1 MKSAED
7 KVRALIN
14 EANIETGSGAD
25 ERTLADALSELEKMR
40 QKRLTRS
47 QQNVWR
53 IIMKNPIAKLAVA
66 AVVVAAVF
74 IGVHFIGN
82 PFGTTVTFAQV
93 IKPILNARTVV
104 LDFIAG
110 KEEESGPV
118 IHDIIVG
125 NKIRRTLSNM
135 ETIMIIDLDN
145 ARMLTLDP
153 KTKGAAY
160 VDIQGPLQEG
170 TKNLI
175 DFVRKTITNLKDLP
189 VQELGYQNIDG
200 RKAIGFQACGPNE
213 KVTIWADPK
222 TAQPIRIELLL
233 AQKSL
238 YILKNIEFDVQV
250 DESLVSMEVPAGY
263 ALSKTEVNLRD
274 FTEQDF
280 IEGLRMWAELLL
292 NGNFPESISVEDYL
306 KLTPLVGEKISQLNV
321 SDEEG
326 TRLGMSF
333 GRGMIFFQQLDPYGI
348 DWHYAGKSV
357 KLGDANKAIFWYRPK
372 DSKTYRVIYGD
383 LHVKDVAPENLPK

>member
-14 EANIETGSGAD
+14 EAKIETGSGAD

-47 QQNVWR
+47 RQNIWR
-53 IIMKNPIAKLAVA
+53 ITMKSPIVKLAAA
-66 AVVVAAVF
+66 AVVIVAVL
-74 IGVHFIGN
+74 IGVHFISN
-82 PFGTTVTFAQV
+82 PFGTTVTFAKV
-93 IKPILNARTVV
+93 IQPILNAHTVV

-170 TKNLI
+170 TKNLLEL
-175 DFVRKTITNLKDLP
+175 VRNIVTNLKDLP
-189 VQELGYQNIDG
+189 AQELGQRNIDG
-200 RKAIGFQACGPNE
+200 HKAIGFRESNPNVE
-213 KVTIWADPK
+213 LTIWADPK

-238 YILKNIEFDVQV
+238 YILKNIEFDVQI
-250 DESLVSMEVPAGY
+250 DESLVSMDIPADY
-263 ALSKTEVNLRD
+263 TLSKTEVNLRD

-280 IEGLRMWAELLL
+280 IEGLRIWAELLL

-348 DWHYAGKSV
+348 DWHYAGSGV
-357 KLGDANKAIFWYRPK
+357 KLGDASKAIFWYQPK
-372 DSKTYRVIYGD
+372 GSQTYRVIYGN
-383 LHVKDVAPENLPK
+383 LTVKDVKPEDLPK

>member
-7 KVRALIN
+7 KVKALIN
-14 EANIETGSGAD
+14 EANIETGSGSD

-47 QQNVWR
+47 QQNIWR
-53 IIMKNPIAKLAVA
+53 IIMKNPITKLAAA

-160 VDIQGPLQEG
+160 IDIQGPLQEG
-170 TKNLI
+170 TKNLLE
-175 DFVRKTITNLKDLP
+175 FVRKTITNLKDLP
-189 VQELGYQNIDG
+189 VQKLGQQDIDG
-200 RKAIGFQACGPNE
+200 RKAIGFRESNPNVE
-213 KVTIWADPK
+213 LTIWADPQ
-222 TAQPIRIELLL
+222 TAKPIRIELLL

-238 YILKNIEFDVQV
+238 YILKNIEFDVQI

-263 ALSKTEVNLRD
+263 TLSKTEINLRD

-280 IEGLRMWAELLL
+280 IEGLRIWAKYLLD
-292 NGNFPESISVEDYL
+292 GSFPESISVEDYL

-326 TRLGMSF
+326 TRLGMTF

-348 DWHYAGKSV
+348 DWHYAGSGV
-357 KLGDANKAIFWYRPK
+357 KLGDANTPIFWYRPK

-383 LHVKDVAPENLPK
+383 LTVKDVKPEDLPK

>member
-1 MKSAED
+1 MKSAEN

-14 EANIETGSGAD
+14 EAKIETGFGAD
-25 ERTLADALSELEKMR
+25 ERTLADALSELEKLR
-40 QKRLTRS
+40 QKRLTRDR
-47 QQNVWR
+47 QNIWR
-53 IIMKNPIAKLAVA
+53 ITMKSPIVKLAAA

-74 IGVHFIGN
+74 IGVHYIGN

-110 KEEESGPV
+110 PEGKGPV
-118 IHDIIVG
+118 IHDIVVG
-125 NKIRRTLSNM
+125 NRIRRTISNM
-135 ETIMIIDLDN
+135 ETIMIIDLDS

-160 VDIQGPLQEG
+160 IDIQGPLQEG
-170 TKNLI
+170 TKNLLEL
-175 DFVRKTITNLKDLP
+175 VRKTITNLKDLP
-189 VQELGYQNIDG
+189 VQELGRHNIDG
-200 RKAIGFQACGPNE
+200 HKAIGFRESNPNVE
-213 KVTIWADPK
+213 LTIWADPK

-263 ALSKTEVNLRD
+263 ALSKTEVTLRD

-280 IEGLRMWAELLL
+280 IEGLRIWAKYLLD
-292 NGNFPESISVEDYL
+292 GSFPENISVEDYL
-306 KLTPLVGEKISQLNV
+306 KLTPLVGEKIGQLNV
-321 SDEEG
+321 STEEG
-326 TRLGMSF
+326 TRLGMTF
-333 GRGMIFFQQLDPYGI
+333 GRGMIFFQQLAPYGI
-348 DWHYAGKSV
+348 DWHYAGKGV
-357 KLGDANKAIFWYRPK
+357 KLGDANTPIFWYRPK

-383 LHVKDVAPENLPK
+383 LTVKDVKPEDLPK

>member
-53 IIMKNPIAKLAVA
+53 IIMKNPITKLGVA

-74 IGVHFIGN
+74 IGVPFLGN
-82 PFGTTVTFAQV
+82 PFGATVTFAQV
-93 IKPILNARTVV
+93 IQPILNARTVV

-110 KEEESGPV
+110 PEGKGPV
-118 IHDIIVG
+118 IHDIVVG

-153 KTKGAAY
+153 PSKSAAY
-160 VDIQGPLQEG
+160 IDIQGPLQEG

-175 DFVRKTITNLKDLP
+175 EFVRKTITNLKDLP
-189 VQELGYQNIDG
+189 VQELGQCNIDG
-200 RKAIGFQACGPNE
+200 RKAIGFQAKGPNE
-213 KVTIWADPK
+213 EVKIWADHK
-222 TAQPIRIELLL
+222 TAKPIRIELLL

-238 YILKNIEFDVQV
+238 YILRNIQFDVPV
-250 DESLVSMEVPAGY
+250 DDSLVSMEVPAGY
-263 ALSKTEVNLRD
+263 TLNKTEVNLRD

-280 IEGLRMWAELLL
+280 IESLRTWAELLL

-306 KLTPLVGEKISQLNV
+306 KITPLVGEKISQLNV

-326 TRLGMSF
+326 TRLGMTF
-333 GRGMIFFQQLDPYGI
+333 GRGSIFFQQLAPNGI
-348 DWHYAGKSV
+348 NWHYAGSGV
-357 KLGDANKAIFWYRPK
+357 KLGDNNKAIFWYRPK

-383 LHVKDVAPENLPK
+383 LSVKDAAPENLPK